1 MNRILPFTFKN
12 IHKIL
17 LKFWADH
24 CLAYA
29 AALTYATILSL
40 VPVATISFSILG
52 RFELSETDIR
62 TFLLKYFL
70 PESSLVPIIESNI
83 EKFIKNTATLSII
96 SIIALLIICLAL
108 LGMIE
113 AIFNHIWQSQKG
125 RSFFNKFVTFWAIL
139 TLTPLLFGISLG
151 FIAKI
156 EYLSFS
162 PLVVSFLLSTFGL
175 FFLYRLFP
183 YAKVSFRA
191 ALVGSVMAS
200 IFFETCKWGFRYYI
214 RYYASFDKIY
224 GTLAVIPISL
234 VWIYW
239 SWVIVL
245 LGAEITFIC
254 DYPKASLKKDIAEYN
269 PLWPV
274 LLLLEILRNFQKDK
288 NRLTTEDL
296 AHSLSLPLETVNTFI
311 RIFRERNWLTL
322 TEEGTLVPN
331 TPLEKLSLLMVVNVN
346 PQFTKLDYRFTRTIE
361 EIWAPLEK
369 CLDKTWGEITLG
381 DLVK

>member
-1 MNRILPFTFKN
+1 MNKFLPFTFKN
-12 IHKIL
+12 VHKIV

-52 RFELSETDIR
+52 RFELSETNIR

-96 SIIALLIICLAL
+96 SIIALLIISLAL
-108 LGMIE
+108 LGMVE
-113 AIFNHIWQSQKG
+113 AIFNHIWQSQKR

-162 PLVVSFLLSTFGL
+162 PILVSFLLSSFGL

-191 ALVGSVMAS
+191 ALVGSVMGS

-214 RYYASFDKIY
+214 TYYASFDKIY
-224 GTLAVIPISL
+224 GTLAAIPISL

-254 DYPKASLKKDIAEYN
+254 DYPKVPLKKDIAEYN

-274 LLLLEILRNFQKDK
+274 LLLLEVLRNFQRNT

-296 AHSLSLPLETVNTFI
+296 AHTLGLPLETINLFMRV
-311 RIFRERNWLTL
+311 FREREWLTL
-322 TEEGTLVPN
+322 TEEGTWVPN
-331 TPLEKLSLLMVVNVN
+331 TPLEKLPLLMVLNVN
-346 PQFTKLDYRFTRTIE
+346 QQFAKLDDTLMKTME
-361 EIWAPLEK
+361 ELWTPLEK

>member
-1 MNRILPFTFKN
+1 MDRILPFTFKN
-12 IHKIL
+12 VHKIL

-96 SIIALLIICLAL
+96 SIIALLIISLAL
-108 LGMIE
+108 LGMVE
-113 AIFNHIWQSQKG
+113 AIFNHIWQSQKR

-162 PLVVSFLLSTFGL
+162 PILVSFLLSSFGL

-191 ALVGSVMAS
+191 ALVGSVMGS
-200 IFFETCKWGFRYYI
+200 ILFETCKWGFKYYI
-214 RYYASFDKIY
+214 TYYASFDKIY
-224 GTLAVIPISL
+224 GTLAAIPISL

-254 DYPKASLKKDIAEYN
+254 DYPKVPLKKDIAEYN

-274 LLLLEILRNFQKDK
+274 LLLLEVLRNFQRNT

-296 AHSLSLPLETVNTFI
+296 AYTLGLPLETINLFMRV
-311 RIFRERNWLTL
+311 FREREWLTL
-322 TEEGTLVPN
+322 TEEGTWVPN
-331 TPLEKLSLLMVVNVN
+331 TPLEKLPLLMVLNVN
-346 PQFTKLDYRFTRTIE
+346 QQFAKLDDTLMKTME
-361 EIWAPLEK
+361 ELWTPLER